1 MVRVKRKEKLNRNS
15 GEDGTGSGADCEE
28 SGTGAICDRAGK
40 RGERADP
47 IDNSGL

>member
-1 MVRVKRKEKLNRNS
+1 MQAFFAKKAEDGGEVMVRVKRKEKLN
-15 GEDGTGSGADCEE
+15 
-28 SGTGAICDRAGK
+28 K